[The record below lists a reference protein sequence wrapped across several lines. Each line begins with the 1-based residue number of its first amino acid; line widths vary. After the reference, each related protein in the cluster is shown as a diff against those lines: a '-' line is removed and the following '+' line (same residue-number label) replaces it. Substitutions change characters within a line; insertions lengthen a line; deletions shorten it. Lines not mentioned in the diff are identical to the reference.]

1 MSIPTPA
8 DERTPTPAESRGA
21 DTNPTTRGANTNS
34 NTTGGGATPNPSST
48 ATNAG
53 VAAKANASD
62 ASASTNATVPATA
75 ATGVTADDLVGTP
88 IGSPIWR
95 RIAGIPERA
104 PEGWVRPK
112 PTSAERRIDLILG
125 LVLGGCMALSAWSAT
140 AAGVYSEWTDETP
153 LWAHI
158 AFPVMAALTLSQRR
172 AHPIAALIVGTIVF
186 FSGFFVPYQELF
198 ITQLVY
204 FVGFY
209 SAGAWSRNRNLGAW
223 TRLIIAAGSIAW
235 VFVGIVASVVFGDVS
250 TSEALSKG
258 NSGAYAVFTMLA
270 NFTYY
275 IGAYALGNIDYVR
288 TGHAALATEQARVLR
303 EQRTKLADQA
313 VKLDRVRIARELHDA
328 VAHHVSLMGLQA
340 AVARRSLPTGDDS
353 TRAREQLEAV
363 EANAREAIEEL
374 QGILATL
381 RASESNMGMVPVAG
395 VEPDHRTV
403 SPSTRGVEQ
412 LPELVE
418 QLRQAGMSLSFA
430 TVGDPQPLTQS
441 ADLSA
446 YRIVQE
452 ALTNVRKHAGATAT
466 AEVRLRYG
474 SERLEID
481 VTDDGF
487 GPIGGATASTNV
499 ELTSGGRGILGMR
512 ERASAVG
519 GTLEAGPRS
528 DGGFRVRASLPLKG
542 SRGLS

>member
-8 DERTPTPAESRGA
+8 DERTPDHAGTSAQATTTDGDSR
-21 DTNPTTRGANTNS
+21 
-34 NTTGGGATPNPSST
+34 
-48 ATNAG
+48 
-53 VAAKANASD
+53 ANAS
-62 ASASTNATVPATA
+62 
-75 ATGVTADDLVGTP
+75 TADTHGATIPTGITSEDLIGTP
-88 IGSPIWR
+88 IGTRLWR
-95 RIAGIPERA
+95 NIAGIPEPA
-104 PEGWVRPK
+104 PEGWVRRK
-112 PTSAERRIDLILG
+112 PTRAERRTDVVLGLILAIA
-125 LVLGGCMALSAWSAT
+125 MALSEWSAN
-140 AAGVYSEWTDETP
+140 AAGVYGDLGESA
-153 LWAHI
+153 LWVRI
-158 AFPVMAALTLSQRR
+158 AYPSM
-172 AHPIAALIVGTIVF
+172 ALIIVSF
-186 FSGFFVPYQELF
+186 RRRTPIIALLVATVVFIGGFLIPYHELF
-198 ITQLVY
+198 FTQMLY
-204 FVGFY
+204 FAVFY
-209 SAGAWSRNRNLGAW
+209 SAGAWSRHRNASAW
-223 TRLIIAAGSIAW
+223 VRLIVAGGTISR
-235 VFVGIVASVVFGDVS
+235 VMLGIVVS
-250 TSEALSKG
+250 IVMSEPIDLPTPTA
-258 NSGAYAVFTMLA
+258 NTGAYAVFIILA

-275 IGAYALGNIDYVR
+275 VGAYVLGNIDYVR

-340 AVARRSLPTGDDS
+340 AVARRSLPAGEES
-353 TRAREQLEAV
+353 ARAREQLEAV

-381 RASESNMGMVPVAG
+381 RASESDTGMVPVVGA
-395 VEPDHRTV
+395 EPDHRTV
-403 SPSTRGVEQ
+403 SPSTRGVAQ

-452 ALTNVRKHAGATAT
+452 ALTNVRKHAGASAT

-474 SERLEID
+474 RERLEID

-487 GPIGGATASTNV
+487 GPIGGANASTNV
-499 ELTSGGRGILGMR
+499 ELASGGRGILGMR

-519 GTLEAGPRS
+519 GTLEAGPRP

-542 SRGLS
+542 SRGLG